1 MIRVRPRLLALL
13 VGIASGGVAAAEPFA
28 VVELFTSQGCNSCP
42 GAEAVLRDLSAHARE
57 SGLRIFPIEWHVD
70 YWDRLGWVDPFGDP
84 EYSQR
89 QRRYAR
95 VFGARGPYT
104 PQIIVNGTTIVR
116 PAQRKQLVFD
126 SVESAL
132 EEASKA
138 EVALSADLVDGSLKV
153 TYAVSDAPRRA
164 AMLLIVVERGLG
176 NHVPRGENAGKTLR
190 HDEVARAL
198 HDLGRIAREA
208 TGTTELEIPDEVDPA
223 MASVIAIVHDA
234 VTLEILGAA
243 SVDLA

>member
-1 MIRVRPRLLALL
+1 MHSDRERLPEPRR
-13 VGIASGGVAAAEPFA
+13 S
-28 VVELFTSQGCNSCP
+28 S
-42 GAEAVLRDLSAHARE
+42 
-57 SGLRIFPIEWHVD
+57 
-70 YWDRLGWVDPFGDP
+70 
-84 EYSQR
+84 
-89 QRRYAR
+89 RRYAR

-104 PQIIVNGTTIVR
+104 PRIIVNGTTVVR

-132 EEASKA
+132 EEPAEA
-138 EVALSADLVDGSLKV
+138 EVALSADLVDGSLNV

>member
-1 MIRVRPRLLALL
+1 MNRVRNALLALL
-13 VGIASGGVAAAEPFA
+13 LAMTSGGIAAAEPFA

-104 PQIIVNGTTIVR
+104 PQIIVNGTTVVR

-126 SVESAL
+126 SVASAL
-132 EEASKA
+132 EEPAEA
-138 EVALSADLVDGSLKV
+138 EVALSADLVDGWLKV

-164 AMLLIVVERGLG
+164 AVLLIVVERGLG

-198 HDLGRIAREA
+198 HDLGRIGREA
-208 TGTTELEIPDEVDPA
+208 TGTTEMEIPDEVDPA

-243 SVDLA
+243 SIDLA